1 MRGLFT
7 GRCCNGQKNLAP
19 QRHKDFSSVL
29 VFARQSMK
37 KIRFVDLFSGIGGI
51 RLAFEQAANSLNI
64 ETECVLSSEIN
75 PDAQLV
81 YETNFGHKPLGDVRL
96 IEKLPEH
103 EILLAGFPCQSFS
116 HAGKKAGFGDTRGT
130 LFFEIAR
137 LLDTYQPKAFIFE
150 NVRGL
155 YSHDEGR
162 TLTTIQHEMQSRGY
176 SFHSCLLN
184 SANFG
189 LPQNRVRI
197 YLVGVLNA
205 SPTFDLI
212 SDVGPKDSHSYD
224 TQQLS
229 LFYPDKKPV
238 TVADILENNPDAK
251 YDCSTEFVSA
261 LKRIFHDDLN
271 RLHGV
276 RLIDYRGG
284 NSVHS
289 WELGLRGECSA
300 DEIALMN
307 RFILKR
313 RNKEFGR
320 EQDGKLLTKEQIAS
334 FFAHPNLG
342 EILNSLVAKKYLK
355 LINGKYKPLAGNFS
369 FEVYKFVDPQKIS
382 VTLVASDANRLG
394 VYHNQRVRR
403 LTQREAARLQGFPDS
418 FILHPQD
425 DKAYYQLGNSVSIN
439 VVKAVA
445 KEVLLNIF
453 SVVQQTTKKEQL
465 TAIFIHLNH
474 RYS

>member
-1 MRGLFT
+1 M
-7 GRCCNGQKNLAP
+7 Q
-19 QRHKDFSSVL
+19 
-29 VFARQSMK
+29 

-51 RLAFEQAANSLNI
+51 RLAFEQAADSLNI
-64 ETECVLSSEIN
+64 ASTCVLSSEIN
-75 PDAQLV
+75 TDAQLV
-81 YETNFGHKPLGDVRL
+81 YQENFGHKPLGDVRL
-96 IEKLPEH
+96 IDSLPEH

-116 HAGKKAGFGDTRGT
+116 HAGKKAGFGDIRGT

-137 LLDTYQPKAFIFE
+137 LLDSYKPKAFIFE

-155 YSHDEGR
+155 YSHDEGK
-162 TLTTIQHEMQSRGY
+162 TLATIQHEIQKRGY
-176 SFHSCLLN
+176 SFHAFLLN

-197 YLVGVLNA
+197 YLVGILDA
-205 SPTFDLI
+205 SPTLKLM
-212 SDVGPKDSHSYD
+212 SDVGPKDSHSYNP
-224 TQQLS
+224 QQLS
-229 LFYPDKKPV
+229 LFYPAQKPI
-238 TVADILENNPDAK
+238 TVADILENNPDSK
-251 YDCSTEFVSA
+251 YDCSPEFVNA
-261 LKRIFHDDLN
+261 LKRIFHGNLN

-284 NSVHS
+284 NSIHS

-307 RFILKR
+307 LFILKR

-320 EQDGKLLTKEQIAS
+320 EQDGKLLTKEQISS
-334 FFAHPNLG
+334 FFKHPHLG
-342 EILNSLVAKKYLK
+342 EILDTLVNKKYLK
-355 LINGKYKPLAGNFS
+355 FINGKYKPLSGNFS
-369 FEVYKFVDPQKIS
+369 FEVYKFVDPDKIS

-403 LTQREAARLQGFPDS
+403 LTPREAARLQGFPDS
-418 FILHPQD
+418 FILHPND

-445 KEVLLNIF
+445 QEVILKILIP
-453 SVVQQTTKKEQL
+453 SPTTLSQA
-465 TAIFIHLNH
+465 AI
-474 RYS
+474 SA